1 MNKKRIVFL
10 GIMLLIGIML
20 TGCAGY
26 YGGYGNDYDSGYYGY
41 PSNNYGHEWGEHQ
54 GVVMKGENI
63 VNIMKE
69 ENNIPDEH
77 NLQFPP
83 FLNR

>member
-1 MNKKRIVFL
+1 M
-10 GIMLLIGIML
+10 GMMLLIGIML

-54 GVVMKGENI
+54 GGSHERGEHS
-63 VNIMKE
+63 
-69 ENNIPDEH
+69 EH
-77 NLQFPP
+77 HEGGEQHP
-83 FLNR
+83 R